1 MTEREKKGAVV
12 QVFSATQKRN
22 ENDGGQRGIK
32 HDGEREHK
40 EKPVRSAISTIK
52 LRRCQHLH
60 HPLNKCH
67 VMLSYSDPA
76 ACSVHA

>member
-32 HDGEREHK
+32 QDGEGTQREACAFCYVNNK
-40 EKPVRSAISTIK
+40 SEALSASAPSTE
-52 LRRCQHLH
+52 
-60 HPLNKCH
+60 
-67 VMLSYSDPA
+67 
-76 ACSVHA
+76 

>member
-22 ENDGGQRGIK
+22 ENDGRQGGIK
-32 HDGEREHK
+32 YDGERENK
-40 EKPVRSAISTIK
+40 EKPVRSAILTIK

-60 HPLNKCH
+60 QPLNKCH
-67 VMLSYSDPA
+67 VMLSYSDPT
-76 ACSVHA
+76 ACPVHA

>member
-32 HDGEREHK
+32 HDERGNTK
-40 EKPVRSAISTIK
+40 RS
-52 LRRCQHLH
+52 LYVLLYQQ
-60 HPLNKCH
+60 
-67 VMLSYSDPA
+67 
-76 ACSVHA
+76 